1 MFRGGIEVKH
11 WLKIGLKFL
20 LCPYRASI
28 NQIEAQNIQNEI
40 QIFTEYVFINQSI
53 LRTRF
58 EEILGQVLVFESLG

>member
-11 WLKIGLKFL
+11 WLKMGLKFL

-40 QIFTEYVFINQSI
+40 QIFTEYVFINQI
-53 LRTRF
+53 F
-58 EEILGQVLVFESLG
+58 